1 MSANIKVMSNAGE
14 KRKRLVLRAIVHEYL
29 ETAEPVGSGTL
40 VEKYDFKVSAATI
53 RNDMVELEELG
64 LLVQPHTSAGRI
76 PTEDGYKFY
85 VEQFVHD
92 TELAQHRRQD
102 METAVADANAEQE
115 RPMRELAKTLAQLTG
130 ETVVVSSK
138 SGGTYIT
145 GVSNLVQKPEFR
157 EAALMLAISQMID
170 DLERAFDEL
179 EHRMM
184 QDVQVLIGADNPFGE
199 RLSSVV
205 TRYALPQYD
214 EGVIGLLGPTRMD
227 YDENIA
233 LMRYIHEHFS

>member
-1 MSANIKVMSNAGE
+1 MSNASE

-76 PTEDGYKFY
+76 PTEAGYKFY

-92 TELAQHRRQD
+92 QELVQHRRQD
-102 METAVADANAEQE
+102 VETAVADVDAEKD
-115 RPMRELAKTLAQLTG
+115 RPMRELAKTLAQITG
-130 ETVVVSSK
+130 ETVVVSSED
-138 SGGTYIT
+138 GGTYIT

-157 EAALMLAISQMID
+157 EAALMLSISQMID
-170 DLERAFDEL
+170 DLEHVFNEL
-179 EHRMM
+179 ENRMM
-184 QDVQVLIGADNPFGE
+184 KDVQVLIGADNPFGE
-199 RLSSVV
+199 RMSSVV
-205 TRYALPQYD
+205 TRYALPQYG

-233 LMRYIHEHFS
+233 LMRYIHEYFS

>member
-1 MSANIKVMSNAGE
+1 M
-14 KRKRLVLRAIVHEYL
+14 VLRAIVHEYL
-29 ETAEPVGSGTL
+29 ATAEPVGSGTL
-40 VEKYDFKVSAATI
+40 VEKYDFKVSTATI
-53 RNDMVELEELG
+53 RNDMAELEEQG

-102 METAVADANAEQE
+102 METAVADVDTECE
-115 RPMRELAKTLAQLTG
+115 RPIRDLAKKIADLTG
-130 ETVVVSSK
+130 ETVVVSSAT
-138 SGGTYIT
+138 GGTYIT

-157 EAALMLAISQMID
+157 EAALMLSISNMID
-170 DLERAFDEL
+170 DLERVFGEL
-179 EHRMM
+179 ERRMM

-205 TRYALPQYD
+205 TRYALPEGG